1 MERLET
7 EYGSGRWKGL
17 RGSLSDLHMARSVD
31 SVRQPSARAPS
42 SAAAAAPFPAP
53 SADMAAS
60 GNVGATAA
68 TAATAGSTASAAALD
83 RVGDTSDSSAVSAA
97 AGAGLPCSDASAVGL
112 GLEVDACGGRA
123 ASAAVGAAEGAAPNP
138 RSPEDDLSAASSWPL
153 SQYPRTS
160 APRVLALLPETH
172 PLQLDPRG
180 AAAHEGDPGCD
191 PSNIPSRDPTSS
203 PSTASLAGNA
213 GASRL
218 RGGCGV
224 GQPSRSPA
232 GSQYPVSGLK
242 VKDKAGAASTRATAT
257 EGAWLEAAAGSTQAR
272 PLTRPRQVLT
282 QAGLA
287 CVDTASA
294 LVPTPFTVA
303 AQTPFSPPET
313 QLSPALG
320 CRPACPPGGQGDN
333 KHLVLP
339 GGPAPAAAADAP
351 DARTYS
357 FEGVG
362 GSGTSGGSEDRWS
375 EQAEGSRGG
384 TVSGPSSSGSSTGGT
399 VGSSVGQ
406 NPTPPDGA
414 LSLANDPRIGLTAS
428 FETFEAAINA
438 AIAAVSAER
447 RRPQSAPPGGLGSWP
462 QAAPAL
468 DCAAGERAAPLR
480 LPMPKLR
487 VRVHSPRTAGLLD
500 SGSSDS
506 SVPQA
511 AVPAMGAIAA
521 DAASSETLPS
531 VTLPCRS
538 APLHGAGSAPYSPLP
553 PLPVRARPPPESK
566 NPKPSRNPGPNAVKR
581 VWLPDTP
588 LATPSK
594 AEGPCGPYMGP
605 YGSLSGGSNNA
616 APQQWPALVARP
628 DASAWGAS
636 PFARAALEGAF
647 ADEQPPAAARPPA
660 HNSLWC
666 ARAPH
671 CCVCSSHILQ
681 GCVRFTPSVC
691 FVCFQVCM

>member
-1 MERLET
+1 M
-7 EYGSGRWKGL
+7 
-17 RGSLSDLHMARSVD
+17 
-31 SVRQPSARAPS
+31 
-42 SAAAAAPFPAP
+42 
-53 SADMAAS
+53 
-60 GNVGATAA
+60 
-68 TAATAGSTASAAALD
+68 
-83 RVGDTSDSSAVSAA
+83 
-97 AGAGLPCSDASAVGL
+97 
-112 GLEVDACGGRA
+112 
-123 ASAAVGAAEGAAPNP
+123 
-138 RSPEDDLSAASSWPL
+138 
-153 SQYPRTS
+153 
-160 APRVLALLPETH
+160 LPETH

-191 PSNIPSRDPTSS
+191 PSSSPSRDPASS
-203 PSTASLAGNA
+203 PSTAGPAGDA

-224 GQPSRSPA
+224 GQPSRSLA
-232 GSQYPVSGLK
+232 GSQYPVSGS
-242 VKDKAGAASTRATAT
+242 KDKAGAASTRAVAT
-257 EGAWLEAAAGSTQAR
+257 EGARLEAAAGSTRAR

-294 LVPTPFTVA
+294 LVPTPFTAA

-313 QLSPALG
+313 PLSPALG
-320 CRPACPPGGQGDN
+320 CRPACLPGGQGGN
-333 KHLVLP
+333 AHLVLH
-339 GGPAPAAAADAP
+339 GGPAPVAAADAP
-351 DARTYS
+351 DAKTYL
-357 FEGVG
+357 FEEVG
-362 GSGTSGGSEDRWS
+362 GTGNGGGSDDRWS
-375 EQAEGSRGG
+375 QQAEGSRGE
-384 TVSGPSSSGSSTGGT
+384 TVTGPSSPGSSTGGT
-399 VGSSVGQ
+399 SGSSGGQ

-414 LSLANDPRIGLTAS
+414 LSLANDPRASLTAS
-428 FETFEAAINA
+428 FESFEAAINA

-447 RRPQSAPPGGLGSWP
+447 RRPQSAPAGGLGSRP

-468 DCAAGERAAPLR
+468 GCAAGKCAAPLR

-500 SGSSDS
+500 SGSSHS
-506 SVPQA
+506 SVPQPA
-511 AVPAMGAIAA
+511 LPAMGATAA

-538 APLHGAGSAPYSPLP
+538 APPHGAGSAPYSPLP
-553 PLPVRARPPPESK
+553 PLPVRARPLPESK
-566 NPKPSRNPGPNAVKR
+566 DPKPSRHPGPNAAKR

-588 LATPSK
+588 LATPSE
-594 AEGPCGPYMGP
+594 AEGPCGPYMGH
-605 YGSLSGGSNNA
+605 YGSLSGGSSNA
-616 APQQWPALVARP
+616 APQQCFALVARP

-671 CCVCSSHILQ
+671 CCVCSSHILP
-681 GCVRFTPSVC
+681 GCARFTSSLS
-691 FVCFQVCM
+691 FVCFQVCG